1 MTPIAHSRSA
11 SERGSAGTQPWDKAM
26 KSMMIMLFVGA
37 LSLRGL
43 FGPAA
48 AAAAEAAVVDR
59 IVAVVNED
67 VITLYDIEMLMRPL
81 VQNIKAQRL
90 PPEREMQAVARLRD
104 EMLNNQ
110 IDTKLTE
117 QEVKRYNITI
127 TDEEVEN
134 YIRQLKQR
142 RSTTDEQMRS
152 LLAEQGM
159 TLEEYRK
166 EIKLQLQRTKLVN
179 REVRSKVV
187 ITDADIKAYYEKNKA
202 KYGGGTR
209 YHIWNLFVKLPS
221 QASPADREAAQGLLA
236 EVLAELRRGRSFQAI
251 VRLTAE
257 SKSDI
262 EGSDL
267 GLFRVEELTPQLR
280 EVVRGLKP
288 GQFSPI
294 VESDFGYQIVYV
306 QEIEETASKPLAQVE
321 SEIQDILF
329 RERVDSR
336 FSSWLS
342 DLRKRSHIKIMGAP

>member
-1 MTPIAHSRSA
+1 
-11 SERGSAGTQPWDKAM
+11 M
-26 KSMMIMLFVGA
+26 KSMLMILLLGA
-37 LSLRGL
+37 LALGGL
-43 FGPAA
+43 VVSPE

-67 VITLYDIEMLMRPL
+67 VITLYDIETLMRPL
-81 VQNIKAQRL
+81 SQNIKAQRL
-90 PPEREMQAVARLRD
+90 PPEREMQAVAKLRD
-104 EMLNNQ
+104 EMLSNL

-117 QEVKRYNITI
+117 QEVKRYNITV
-127 TDEEVEN
+127 TEEEVEN

-142 RSTTDEQMRS
+142 RSTTDEQLRA

-159 TLEEYRK
+159 TLEDYRK

-187 ITDADIKAYYEKNKA
+187 ITEADIKAYYEKNKA

-209 YHIWNLFVKLPS
+209 YHLWNLFVKLPS
-221 QASPADREAAQGLLA
+221 QASPADREAAQDLLA
-236 EVLAELRRGRSFQAI
+236 EVLAELRRGRSFPEI
-251 VRLTAE
+251 VRLTTERA
-257 SKSDI
+257 SALQ
-262 EGSDL
+262 GSDL

-288 GQFSPI
+288 GQFSAVI
-294 VESDFGYQIVYV
+294 ESDFGYQIVYI
-306 QEIEETASKPLAQVE
+306 QEIQETASKPLAQVE
-321 SEIQDILF
+321 AEIQDILF
-329 RERVDSR
+329 RERVDDR

>member
-1 MTPIAHSRSA
+1 
-11 SERGSAGTQPWDKAM
+11 M
-26 KSMMIMLFVGA
+26 KSIMKIFWLAALTVG
-37 LSLRGL
+37 GPVV
-43 FGPAA
+43 PAA
-48 AAAAEAAVVDR
+48 DAGAEAAVVDR

-67 VITLYDIEMLMRPL
+67 VITLYDIENLMRPVL
-81 VQNIKAQRL
+81 QNIKAQRL
-90 PPEREMQAVARLRD
+90 PPEREIQAVAKLRN
-104 EMLNNQ
+104 EMLNNL

-127 TDEEVEN
+127 TEEEVDN

-142 RSTTDEQMRS
+142 RPTTDEQLRA

-159 TLEEYRK
+159 TLEDYRK

-179 REVRSKVV
+179 REVRSRVV
-187 ITDADIKAYYEKNKA
+187 ITEADIKAYYEKNKS

-209 YHIWNLFVKLPS
+209 YHLWNLFVKLPA
-221 QASPADREAAQGLLA
+221 QASPANREAAQDLLA
-236 EVLAELRRGRSFQAI
+236 EVLAELRRGRPFLEI
-251 VRLTAE
+251 VRLSAE
-257 SKSDI
+257 RSSDVQ
-262 EGSDL
+262 GSDL

-288 GQFSPI
+288 GQFSGV

-306 QEIEETASKPLAQVE
+306 QEIQETASKPLAQVE

-329 RERVDSR
+329 RERVDDR